1 MADLAINSVKLSNSP
16 EQKPKARTFADIKVV
31 KDDPDALL
39 KRTRE
44 ELSKLAA
51 NVSKEKGY
59 VAGLVA
65 KLQKNDWLSFSSKIF
80 SAVGIGSVISSL
92 FLLKDRASQLIGAVV
107 GLALTLTSILTNKQ
121 IIPWASRLI
130 DSYGKEPGK
139 TINLDTDLCWDPEE
153 YTKLQRSVKEF
164 LKPSIQTPGSTRG
177 DLLVLAGDPG
187 LGKTVIAKGIADL
200 SGRKLIQ
207 IKLGGEKYIHE
218 IERKIEDGFK
228 DAKEVNGILFI
239 DEADSLVRSRASKT
253 GTSWDHSIAHITT
266 TFMQKFDDYRSQ
278 GVKVIAA
285 TNDPND
291 IDQAVIDRAILN
303 PIERP
308 NAELRKQILLKKL
321 EKFLSEKNLSELK
334 ASKDFDKE
342 ITAIAAKYEL
352 TGRSIESSVNR
363 AKVVSEE
370 REDHGDDDKE
380 THIIINDLKAAFE
393 DTFSNQEQTK
403 RINAKAKMPEILGR
417 MLAGKRAA

>member
-1 MADLAINSVKLSNSP
+1 MANLTINQTKTPISP
-16 EQKPKARTFADIKVV
+16 DRKPKAKTFADIKIE
-31 KDDPDALL
+31 KDDPEALL
-39 KRTRE
+39 KKSRE
-44 ELSKLAA
+44 LLNKLAE
-51 NVSKEKGY
+51 NVTKEKGY
-59 VAGLVA
+59 IAGFVA
-65 KLQKNDWLSFSSKIF
+65 KLQKNDWLRFSSKIF
-80 SAVGIGSVISSL
+80 SGLGIGAVIGSL
-92 FLLKDRASQLIGAVV
+92 FLLKDRASQFMGALI
-107 GLALTLTSILTNKQ
+107 GLALTVTSIVTNRK
-121 IIPWASRLI
+121 IIPWATRLI
-130 DSYGKEPGK
+130 ENYGKELNK
-139 TINLDTDLCWDPEE
+139 KINLDTDLCWDPAE

-342 ITAIAAKYEL
+342 ITDIANKYEL

-370 REDHGDDDKE
+370 RHDHDAADKE
-380 THIIINDLKAAFE
+380 THIILDDLKAAFE

-403 RINAKAKMPEILGR
+403 KINQKAKVPEILGR
-417 MLAGKRAA
+417 MLSGRK

>member
-1 MADLAINSVKLSNSP
+1 MADLAINQTKAPNSL
-16 EQKPKARTFADIKVV
+16 ERPKARTFADIKVV

-51 NVSKEKGY
+51 NVAKEKGY
-59 VAGLVA
+59 VAGVVA
-65 KLQKNDWLSFSSKIF
+65 KLQKSDWLRFGSRIF
-80 SAVGIGSVISSL
+80 SGFGIGAVIGSL
-92 FLLKDRASQLIGAVV
+92 FLLKDRASQFVGALI
-107 GLALTLTSILTNKQ
+107 GLALTLTSILTNRSL
-121 IIPWASRLI
+121 IPWATRLI
-130 DSYGKEPGK
+130 DSYGKDSSK
-139 TINLDTDLCWDPEE
+139 TINLDTDLCWDPAE

-200 SGRKLIQ
+200 SNRKLIQ

-228 DAKEVNGILFI
+228 DAKDSGGILFI
-239 DEADSLVRSRASKT
+239 DEADALVRSRGSKT
-253 GTSWDHSIAHITT
+253 GTSWDHAIATVTT
-266 TFMQKFDDYRSQ
+266 TFMQRFDDYRTQ
-278 GVKVIAA
+278 GVKVILA

-321 EKFLSEKNLSELK
+321 EKFLSEKNLAEIK
-334 ASKDFDKE
+334 MTKDFDKE
-342 ITAIAAKYEL
+342 ITAIATKYDL

-363 AKVVSEE
+363 AKIVSEE
-370 REDHGDDDKE
+370 RHDHDDDKE

-403 RINAKAKMPEILGR
+403 KINLKAKMPEMLGR
-417 MLAGKRAA
+417 MLAGKRAT